1 MTTKRTSKKTIGL
14 ISKTTLHVH
23 NTVCS
28 FFLAVI
34 HYDANSPN
42 FTFYGSRN
50 KRQRNFLSL
59 SKSGYGSQEFN
70 SKRQG
75 RRQPIIKTSWPG
87 PTNFWFDHCTA
98 FNKSWNHALLRSKC
112 RWGQCV
118 LVMRAVFRICGN
130 QSQPSVQLVEK
141 LATPLELF
149 DYIWKSKWVWI
160 MAML

>member
-1 MTTKRTSKKTIGL
+1 M
-14 ISKTTLHVH
+14 H

-98 FNKSWNHALLRSKC
+98 FNKSCVVEVK
-112 RWGQCV
+112 V
-118 LVMRAVFRICGN
+118 LVR
-130 QSQPSVQLVEK
+130 SVRTSHACSFQ
-141 LATPLELF
+141 
-149 DYIWKSKWVWI
+149 DMWKSKSAKRATSRKAGYAPGVV
-160 MAML
+160 